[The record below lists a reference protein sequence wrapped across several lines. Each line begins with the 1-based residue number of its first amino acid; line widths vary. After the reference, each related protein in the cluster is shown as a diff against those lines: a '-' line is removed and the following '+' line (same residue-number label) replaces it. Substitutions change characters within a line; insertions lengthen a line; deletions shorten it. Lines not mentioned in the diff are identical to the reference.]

1 MDKSLE
7 KFFILFGTFWLF
19 VSISVGFPLIA
30 ESAYSEEGIL
40 SILFMIPFY
49 AIGIG
54 CLAIGLKGGIKRKKF
69 LKKGISYYGKIV
81 SYESNPNIHINGNAL
96 QYIEVRYFD
105 RYGRINNACV
115 STGSDSKRGF
125 NLGETV
131 QICEYNGE
139 VILISERSQNI
150 KIQGEE
156 TLIMTY
162 NTGAQSITQIRP
174 ESYTC
179 PHCGANLM
187 IIRGQTVKCPY
198 CDSFVT
204 NNRQFA

>member
-7 KFFILFGTFWLF
+7 KFFILFGTFWLLICCT
-19 VSISVGFPLIA
+19 VSVPFLAGFGDSD
-30 ESAYSEEGIL
+30 ESLPI
-40 SILFMIPFY
+40 ILFMIPFS
-49 AIGIG
+49 AIGIIF
-54 CLAIGLKGGIKRKKF
+54 LAIGLKSIFKRKKF
-69 LKKGISYYGKIV
+69 LKEGISYYGKIV
-81 SYESNPNIHINGNAL
+81 SFQSNSSVRINGSPL
-96 QYIEVRYFD
+96 QYLEVRYFD
-105 RYGRINNACV
+105 RYGRINTASV
-115 STGSDSKRGF
+115 STGSGSNRGF

-139 VILISERSQNI
+139 TVLISNRSQNI

-187 IIRGQTVKCPY
+187 IIRVQTVKCPY